1 MAIIPNSQ
9 TTESNSDRCPLIKF
23 CLDDEKNRNTKEKMP
38 ERLSDCE
45 VVLYFRSNQRVC
57 RTSITVQSAI
67 RTLSLLI
74 YFVEAND
81 FMFKS
86 SITN

>member
-1 MAIIPNSQ
+1 
-9 TTESNSDRCPLIKF
+9 
-23 CLDDEKNRNTKEKMP
+23 MP

-45 VVLYFRSNQRVC
+45 AVLFFRSNQRVC

-81 FMFKS
+81 FMF
-86 SITN
+86 NALNN